1 MLAGSWLVFRL
12 GPMEPRVTHDD
23 LALLLLSDEELMT
36 LGAMLS
42 LPARSVDLGAEW
54 GEGEERG
61 PDVPAPQ
68 M

>member
-1 MLAGSWLVFRL
+1 
-12 GPMEPRVTHDD
+12 MEPRVTHDD